1 MIKINETV
9 TRVIPLK
16 NYKNT
21 QYVGI
26 IAIGQ
31 PPQEIPVIFDTGS
44 GNLWVTSTLCK
55 AYACSTHISYSRAKS
70 KKFRRFGLGVQVTF
84 GTGTVQGEINE
95 DQFTLGQ
102 LVIPRQKF
110 GEILDETGDVF
121 AAGKFSG
128 ILGLAYPN
136 MAAHGFTPVFDSIIE
151 NRLLKNNIMSFY
163 YSLDESVDGQI
174 TLGYVDT
181 NRFKGKLNYYK
192 VVDKYYWTIKMD
204 DIKYDGKSLG
214 LCDEDGC
221 KAVIDTGTTL
231 ITGPSSDLRKLL
243 KNIPVEN
250 DCTNYKM
257 AGKLTFVFS
266 GDEYSLDPHEYMVK
280 TKVLGNEKCRALMM
294 PLDIP
299 FPHGPLWILGDVFM
313 QKFYTVFDRDRDAV
327 GFAPAIH
334 RVKAKYDDY

>member
-1 MIKINETV
+1 M
-9 TRVIPLK
+9 
-16 NYKNT
+16 
-21 QYVGI
+21 

-44 GNLWVTSTLCK
+44 GNLWVTSTQCK
-55 AYACSTHISYSRAKS
+55 AYACSKHVSYSRKKS
-70 KKFRRFGLGVQVTF
+70 KKFKRIGLGVQVTF
-84 GTGTVQGEINE
+84 GTGRVEGEINQ

-102 LVIPRQKF
+102 IVIQRQMF

-136 MAAHGFTPVFDSIIE
+136 MAAHGFKPVFDSIIDE
-151 NRLLKNNIMSFY
+151 KLLRNNIMSFY

-181 NRFKGKLNYYK
+181 SKFKGKITYYP
-192 VVDKYYWTIKMD
+192 VIDKYYWTIKMD
-204 DIKYDGKSLG
+204 DIKYNGKSLG
-214 LCDEDGC
+214 LCPDGC

-231 ITGPSSDLRKLL
+231 ITGPSQDLRHLL
-243 KNIPVEN
+243 RNIPVEN
-250 DCTNYKM
+250 DCANYDQ
-257 AGKLTFVFS
+257 AEDLTFVFN
-266 GDEYSLDPHEYMVK
+266 GDEYSLKPDEYMVK
-280 TKVLGNEKCRALMM
+280 TKVLGNSKCRALMM

-313 QKFYTVFDRDRDAV
+313 QRFYTVFDRDQDAV
-327 GFAPAIH
+327 GFARALH
-334 RVKAKYDDY
+334 SSKTDYNDY